1 MTVPKTTRQDAAAPR
16 LRILWSFARPHRAA
30 LVRAL
35 LLALVGS
42 ALGLATP
49 MVTKWVLD
57 ALGESASLTGPVVA
71 LLVLLVLGGA
81 VGFWQWSML
90 GALGERVVLEAR
102 ESMVRRFLRATV
114 PAVTRRP
121 TGELVTRV
129 TSDTVLLREAATGS
143 LVGLINGTIMLVGTL
158 ALMGVLDPVLLGT
171 TVAAVAVIGVL
182 FAFLMPGIAT
192 AQQRAQEH
200 IGRLGGVLEGTLRA
214 IRTVKVSRAEDRT
227 AERIVADARA
237 SAEYGVRAVRR
248 EALAWTIAWSGIQLA
263 IIAILGVGAWRVG
276 EGHLEVSSLIAF
288 LLYAFGLMEP
298 ITELSQNL
306 TALQAGI
313 AAAERIRQTDD
324 LQTEGLQTGDLQT
337 GDLQADDLL
346 TEDLQSGGLRSGDP
360 RSGGLQSGGLRSGD
374 PRSGGLR
381 SGDLRSGGLQSGGLR
396 SGDPR
401 SGGLRS
407 GDLRSADPRTDDT
420 AQPVPR
426 AAPAPGADADPRDDI
441 PVLELR
447 QVTAAYGPDAEPA
460 VRGVDLAVPRYGH
473 TAIVGPSGAGKT
485 TLFSL
490 ILRFLE
496 PTGGELLLD
505 GRPYRDHTYDDIR
518 ARLAYV
524 EQDTPIVPGTI
535 RDNLLLSRPDATD
548 EELRRVLH
556 DVRLA
561 EKIDALGEG
570 LDTPLSSTTVSGGER
585 QRIALARALLR
596 TPDVLLLDEATA
608 QLDGLTEAAVHDC
621 IRSRAGTG
629 AVVTIAHRLSTVIDA
644 DTIVVMEAGRIR
656 TRGSHEELLAT
667 DSLYRE
673 LVEALRIAATTAP
686 AAR

>member
-1 MTVPKTTRQDAAAPR
+1 MRV
-16 LRILWSFARPHRAA
+16 LWSFARPHRAA
-30 LVRAL
+30 LVRGL

-42 ALGLATP
+42 AMGLATP

-57 ALGESASLTGPVVA
+57 ALDDSASLTGPVVV
-71 LLVLLVLGGA
+71 LLVLLAVGGA
-81 VGFWQWSML
+81 VGYWQWSML

-129 TSDTVLLREAATGS
+129 TSDTVLLREAATN
-143 LVGLINGTIMLVGTL
+143 VPIGLINGTIMLMGTL
-158 ALMGVLDPVLLGT
+158 VLMGVLDLVLLGT
-171 TVAAVAVIGVL
+171 TVAAVAVIAVL
-182 FAFLMPGIAT
+182 FAVLMPGIAT

-214 IRTVKVSRAEDRT
+214 IRTVKVSRAEERT
-227 AERIVADARA
+227 AERIVADARS

-248 EALAWTIAWSGIQLA
+248 EALAWTISWSGIQLA
-263 IIAILGVGAWRVG
+263 IIAILAVGAWRVG
-276 EGHLEVSSLIAF
+276 EGQLEVSSLIAF

-306 TALQAGI
+306 TALQSGI
-313 AAAERIRQTDD
+313 AAAERIRETDD
-324 LQTEGLQTGDLQT
+324 LQTESLRAESLRAESLRAESLRAESLRAESLRAESLRAESLRTESLRTESLRTGDVRSSGQRL
-337 GDLQADDLL
+337 GD
-346 TEDLQSGGLRSGDP
+346 G
-360 RSGGLQSGGLRSGD
+360 
-374 PRSGGLR
+374 
-381 SGDLRSGGLQSGGLR
+381 
-396 SGDPR
+396 
-401 SGGLRS
+401 
-407 GDLRSADPRTDDT
+407 
-420 AQPVPR
+420 
-426 AAPAPGADADPRDDI
+426 DDI

-447 QVTAAYGPDAEPA
+447 QVTAAYGPDVEPA
-460 VRGVDLAVPRYGH
+460 VRGVDLAVPRHGH

-505 GRPYRDHTYDDIR
+505 GRPYRDHTHDDIR

-548 EELRRVLH
+548 DELRRVLH

-561 EKIDALGEG
+561 EKIDTLDEG
-570 LDTPLSSTTVSGGER
+570 LDTLLSSTTVSGGER

-621 IRSRAGTG
+621 IRSRAATG

-644 DTIVVMEAGRIR
+644 DTIVVMEEGRIR
-656 TRGSHEELLAT
+656 TRGTHEDLLTT
-667 DSLYRE
+667 DTLYRD
-673 LVEALRIAATTAP
+673 LVEALRIAATTA
-686 AAR
+686 AR